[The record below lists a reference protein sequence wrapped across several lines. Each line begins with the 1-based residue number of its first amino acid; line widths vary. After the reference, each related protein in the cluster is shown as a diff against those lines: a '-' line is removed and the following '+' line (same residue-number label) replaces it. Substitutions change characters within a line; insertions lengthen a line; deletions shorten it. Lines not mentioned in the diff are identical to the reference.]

1 MEHSVLLIFSVSSS
15 QKVLI
20 DHNEKAQLFIGAG
33 NKTAGETKDTMKI
46 LVIPTTD
53 WIRHPVPN
61 RLNFIFDNLAWEHD
75 VYVLH
80 FGLKRFSKLE
90 ARETKCRLLNA
101 NWIKVEDPAL
111 YYLLNFPYHLWK
123 IRHIVKKLDIDV
135 ILSTN
140 ILPSFAANF
149 AGAPVVFDYLDHLE
163 ESASIYYPGSALGEV
178 VKHVVSFITRFNLR
192 QARSVIT
199 VTRELSEFLQGLGI
213 KDIAVIPNGVDTTVL
228 RPLPMEQAKKSL
240 GLKGTVLGY
249 VGSLEHWVDLET
261 VVSALLHLD
270 ATLLVVGP
278 GLFTDYGKGIK
289 KMAEDLGIRDRIVF
303 TGAVKYAELSGYISA
318 MDIGLNPLKMM
329 KKNEYAAGGKV
340 FNYLAC
346 GRPVLS
352 SRMISLERLLGDEI
366 YYYDDVESFILQEK
380 RMLASGNN
388 EQKHIAVAKRYDWR
402 GIAYNYARILEDTS

>member
-1 MEHSVLLIFSVSSS
+1 
-15 QKVLI
+15 
-20 DHNEKAQLFIGAG
+20 
-33 NKTAGETKDTMKI
+33 MKI

-61 RLNFIFDNLAWEHD
+61 RLNFIFDFLADEHD

-80 FGLKRFSKLE
+80 FGLKRFSELP
-90 ARETKCRLLNA
+90 ARETKCQLVEA
-101 NWIKVEDPAL
+101 SWINVEDPAL

-123 IRHIVKKLDIDV
+123 IRNIVKSLDIDV

-149 AGAPVVFDYLDHLE
+149 AHSPVVFDYLDHLE
-163 ESASIYYPGSALGEV
+163 ESASIYYPGSALGEIVKQV
-178 VKHVVSFITRFNLR
+178 VGLITRYNLR
-192 QARSVIT
+192 TAHSVIT
-199 VTRELSEFLQGLGI
+199 VTKELSEFLRDQGI
-213 KDIAVIPNGVDTTVL
+213 KDITIIPNGVDTSVL
-228 RPLPMEQAKKSL
+228 KPMPMQEAKNSL
-240 GLKGTVLGY
+240 GLTGVVLGY

-261 VVSALLHLD
+261 VVSAMPQID

-278 GLFTDYGKGIK
+278 GLFTDYGDEIK
-289 KMAEDLGIRDRIVF
+289 KMAKDLGVLDRIVF
-303 TGAVKYAELSGYISA
+303 TGAVEYALLSRYISA

-352 SRMISLERLLGDEI
+352 SRMISLERLLGEEI
-366 YYYDDVESFILQEK
+366 YYYDDAESFIVQVKKVLAADSEEMKYRSLAEK
-380 RMLASGNN
+380 
-388 EQKHIAVAKRYDWR
+388 YDWR
-402 GIAYNYARILEDTS
+402 EIAHSYEKVLQKASHLESK

>member
-1 MEHSVLLIFSVSSS
+1 
-15 QKVLI
+15 
-20 DHNEKAQLFIGAG
+20 
-33 NKTAGETKDTMKI
+33 MKI

-61 RLNFIFDNLAWEHD
+61 RLNFIFDNLAEEHD

-80 FGLKRFSKLE
+80 FGLKRFRNLE
-90 ARETKCRLLNA
+90 ARMTKCRLIDA
-101 NWIKVEDPAL
+101 SWIAVADPAL

-123 IRHIVKKLDIDV
+123 VRKVAKSLDIDV

-149 AGAPVVFDYLDHLE
+149 AGKPVVFDYLDHLE
-163 ESASIYYPGSALGEV
+163 ESASIYYPGSALGEI
-178 VKHVVSFITRFNLR
+178 VKQVVSRITRYNLR
-192 QARSVIT
+192 IARSVIT
-199 VTRELSEFLQGLGI
+199 VTQELSEFLQELGV
-213 KDIAVIPNGVDTTVL
+213 KDITVIPNGVDTRVL
-228 RPLPMEQAKKSL
+228 KPMQMEEAKNSL
-240 GLKGTVLGY
+240 GLHGVVLGY

-261 VVSALLHLD
+261 VVQAMPDLD

-278 GLFTDYGKGIK
+278 GLFTDYGSTIK
-289 KMAEDLGIRDRIVF
+289 KMAEDLGVADRVIF
-303 TGAVKYAELSGYISA
+303 TGAVKYTELSWYISA

-352 SRMISLERLLGDEI
+352 SRMIALERLLGDEI
-366 YYYDDVESFILQEK
+366 FYYDDVESFIAQTGTILGSRLDEQRYRSLAEK
-380 RMLASGNN
+380 
-388 EQKHIAVAKRYDWR
+388 YDWR
-402 GIAYNYARILEDTS
+402 AISQIYGKVLRDAARDQG

>member
-1 MEHSVLLIFSVSSS
+1 MR
-15 QKVLI
+15 
-20 DHNEKAQLFIGAG
+20 
-33 NKTAGETKDTMKI
+33 I

-61 RLNFIFDNLAWEHD
+61 RLNFIFDALAEEHD

-80 FGLKRFSKLE
+80 FGLKRFQGLE
-90 ARETKCRLLNA
+90 ARMTKCNLVEG
-101 NWIKVEDPAL
+101 NWITVDDPSL

-123 IRHIVKKLDIDV
+123 IRNLAKRLNIDV

-149 AGAPVVFDYLDHLE
+149 AGVPVVFDYLDHLE
-163 ESASIYYPGSALGEV
+163 ESASIYYPGSALGEI
-178 VKHVVSFITRFNLR
+178 VKQTVSHFTKYNLR
-192 QARSVIT
+192 HASSVIT
-199 VTRELSEFLQGLGI
+199 VTKELSEFLQDLGV
-213 KDIAVIPNGVDTTVL
+213 KHVTVIPNGVDTKVL
-228 RPLPMEQAKKSL
+228 RPMPMLEAKNSL
-240 GLKGTVLGY
+240 GLAGTVLGY

-261 VVSALLHLD
+261 VVQALPNLD
-270 ATLLVVGP
+270 VTLLVVGP
-278 GLFTDYGKGIK
+278 GLFTDYGSMIK
-289 KMAEDLGIRDRIVF
+289 KMAEDLGVAKRVVF
-303 TGAVKYAELSGYISA
+303 TGAVKYEELSRYISA

-366 YYYDDVESFILQEK
+366 YYYDDVESFVKETKTILARATDEK
-380 RMLASGNN
+380 RYRS
-388 EQKHIAVAKRYDWR
+388 IAEKYDWR
-402 GIAYNYARILEDTS
+402 LISKDYEKVLEEASHGDRVQHDLSE

>member
-1 MEHSVLLIFSVSSS
+1 
-15 QKVLI
+15 
-20 DHNEKAQLFIGAG
+20 
-33 NKTAGETKDTMKI
+33 MKI

-61 RLNFIFDNLAWEHD
+61 RLNFIFDILAEKHD

-80 FGLKRFSKLE
+80 FGLKRFSNLE
-90 ARETKCRLLNA
+90 ARETKCRLVEA
-101 NWIKVEDPAL
+101 SWIKVDDPSL

-123 IRHIVKKLDIDV
+123 IRSIVKKRDIDV

-149 AGAPVVFDYLDHLE
+149 AGSPVVFDYLDHLE
-163 ESASIYYPGSALGEV
+163 ESASIYYPGSALGEI
-178 VKHVVSFITRFNLR
+178 VKQVVSRITRYNLR
-192 QARSVIT
+192 AARSVIT
-199 VTRELSEFLQGLGI
+199 VTRELSEFLRDQGV
-213 KDIAVIPNGVDTTVL
+213 KDITVIPNGVDTEVL
-228 RPLPMEQAKKSL
+228 KPLPLQEAKNSL
-240 GLKGTVLGY
+240 GLKGVVLGY

-261 VVSALLHLD
+261 VVSALPRID

-278 GLFTDYGKGIK
+278 GLFTDYGDGIK
-289 KMAEDLGIRDRIVF
+289 KMAEDLGVRDRIVF
-303 TGAVKYAELSGYISA
+303 TGAVKYAELSRYISA

-352 SRMISLERLLGDEI
+352 SRMVALERLLGDEI
-366 YYYDDVESFILQEK
+366 FYYDDVESFVMQVRRILSLVHDEK
-380 RMLASGNN
+380 EYRS
-388 EQKHIAVAKRYDWR
+388 VAESYDWC
-402 GIAYNYARILEDTS
+402 IMAQKYEDVLKRAL

>member
-1 MEHSVLLIFSVSSS
+1 
-15 QKVLI
+15 
-20 DHNEKAQLFIGAG
+20 
-33 NKTAGETKDTMKI
+33 MKI

-61 RLNFIFDNLAWEHD
+61 RLNFIFDSLAEKHD

-80 FGLKRFSKLE
+80 FGLKRFSNLE
-90 ARETKCRLLNA
+90 ARGTKCRLVEA
-101 NWIKVEDPAL
+101 SWIEVEDPSL

-123 IRHIVKKLDIDV
+123 IRTIVKKQNIDV

-149 AGAPVVFDYLDHLE
+149 AHPPVVFDYLDHLE
-163 ESASIYYPGSALGEV
+163 ESASIYYPGSALGEI
-178 VKHVVSFITRFNLR
+178 VKRVVSLITKYNLR
-192 QARSVIT
+192 TAHSVIT
-199 VTRELSEFLQGLGI
+199 VTQELFEFLRGLGV
-213 KDIAVIPNGVDTTVL
+213 KDITVIPNGVDTQL
-228 RPLPMEQAKKSL
+228 LLPLPMKEAKKSL
-240 GLKGTVLGY
+240 GLKGLVLGY

-261 VVSALLHLD
+261 VVSALPQID

-278 GLFTDYGKGIK
+278 GLFTDYGDEIK
-289 KMAEDLGIRDRIVF
+289 KMAEGLGVLDRIVF
-303 TGAVKYAELSGYISA
+303 TGAVKYAKLSRYISA

-346 GRPVLS
+346 GKPVLS

-366 YYYDDVESFILQEK
+366 YYYDDVESFIMQVKNVLAAGNDEK
-380 RMLASGNN
+380 RHRSLAV
-388 EQKHIAVAKRYDWR
+388 KYDWR
-402 GIAYNYARILEDTS
+402 EIAGNYEDVLRNARRS

>member
-1 MEHSVLLIFSVSSS
+1 
-15 QKVLI
+15 
-20 DHNEKAQLFIGAG
+20 
-33 NKTAGETKDTMKI
+33 MKI

-61 RLNFIFDNLAWEHD
+61 RLNFIFDNLAEEHE

-80 FGLKRFSKLE
+80 FGLQRFKNLE
-90 ARETKCRLLNA
+90 PRETKCELV
-101 NWIKVEDPAL
+101 KSGCFESEDPSL
-111 YYLLNFPYHLWK
+111 YYLLNFPCHFRTIWGL
-123 IRHIVKKLDIDV
+123 VKSKKIDV

-149 AGAPVVFDYLDHLE
+149 VRVPVVFDYLDHLE
-163 ESASIYYPGSALGEV
+163 ESASIYYPGSFFGKI
-178 VKHVVSFITRFNLR
+178 VKRAVSLITRYNLR
-192 QARSVIT
+192 HARSVIT
-199 VTRELSEFLQGLGI
+199 VTNELSNFLSDLGV
-213 KDIAVIPNGVDTTVL
+213 KDIAVIPNGVDTGVL
-228 RPLPMEQAKKSL
+228 KPMPKDEAKRSL
-240 GLKGTVLGY
+240 NLNGPVIGY

-261 VVSALLHLD
+261 VAQALPGLD

-278 GLFTDYGKGIK
+278 GLFTDYGSMIK
-289 KMAEDLGIRDRIVF
+289 KLAEDLGVADRVVF
-303 TGAVKYAELSGYISA
+303 TGAVKYSELSRYISA

-366 YYYDDVESFILQEK
+366 YYYDDVESFVGLVKRILGVEMDGERYRSLAEK
-380 RMLASGNN
+380 
-388 EQKHIAVAKRYDWR
+388 YDWKAISQDYEEVLTKAA
-402 GIAYNYARILEDTS
+402 GVPKTESLIS

>member
-1 MEHSVLLIFSVSSS
+1 
-15 QKVLI
+15 
-20 DHNEKAQLFIGAG
+20 
-33 NKTAGETKDTMKI
+33 MKI

-61 RLNFIFDNLAWEHD
+61 RLNFIFDSLAEEHD

-80 FGLKRFSKLE
+80 FGLKRFSDLQ
-90 ARETKCRLLNA
+90 ARETKCRLLDA
-101 NWIKVEDPAL
+101 TWINVEDPSL
-111 YYLLNFPYHLWK
+111 YYLLNFPYHLYK
-123 IRHIVKKLDIDV
+123 IRSIVKRLDVDV

-149 AGAPVVFDYLDHLE
+149 ASSPVVFDYLDHLE
-163 ESASIYYPGSALGEV
+163 ESASIYYPGSALGEI
-178 VKHVVSFITRFNLR
+178 VKQVVSLITKYNLR
-192 QARSVIT
+192 TARSVIT
-199 VTRELSEFLQGLGI
+199 VTRELCEFLQDLGV
-213 KDIAVIPNGVDTTVL
+213 KDITVIPNGVDTKLL
-228 RPLPMEQAKKSL
+228 RPLSMQEAKKSL
-240 GLKGTVLGY
+240 GLKGVVLGY

-261 VVSALLHLD
+261 VVSALPHID

-278 GLFTDYGKGIK
+278 GLFTDYGDGIK
-289 KMAEDLGIRDRIVF
+289 RMAEELDVADRIVF
-303 TGAVKYAELSGYISA
+303 TGAVKYAELSRYISA

-366 YYYDDVESFILQEK
+366 YYYDDVESFTMQVKKILATGIDEK
-380 RMLASGNN
+380 RYRSLA
-388 EQKHIAVAKRYDWR
+388 EKYDWR
-402 GIAYNYARILEDTS
+402 EIASSYEAVLKKAT